1 MPQKHELNESYKETT
16 QEVIL
21 VPPRTFPWLSLSLLF
36 ASYSTFSWFLYNATV
51 SWIVWALVI
60 AFALLQSLLLTTFA
74 DGLKSVI
81 DRWLQSD
88 VGYFT
93 SVIIGA
99 FLLAL
104 ALVWTNILGYI
115 LVLVAS
121 EILARLDLQN
131 IGCNRFQSL
140 LILTSISLLGL
151 LLGQVV
157 SRIL

>member
-1 MPQKHELNESYKETT
+1 M
-16 QEVIL
+16 
-21 VPPRTFPWLSLSLLF
+21 PPRPFPWLSLSLLF
-36 ASYSTFSWFLYNATV
+36 ASYSTFSWFLNKATV
-51 SWIVWALVI
+51 SWLVWAVVI
-60 AFALLQSLLLTTFA
+60 AFALFQSLLLTTFA

-81 DRWLQSD
+81 DSWLQSD
-88 VGYFT
+88 LGYFT

-121 EILARLDLQN
+121 EMLARLDLQN
-131 IGCNRFQSL
+131 MGCNRLQSL
-140 LILTSISLLGL
+140 LLLTGISLLGL

>member
-1 MPQKHELNESYKETT
+1 M
-16 QEVIL
+16 
-21 VPPRTFPWLSLSLLF
+21 PPRPFPWLSLSLLF
-36 ASYSTFSWFLYNATV
+36 ASYGTFSWFLNKATV
-51 SWIVWALVI
+51 SWLVWAVVI
-60 AFALLQSLLLTTFA
+60 AFALFQSLLMTTFA

-81 DRWLQSD
+81 DSWLQSD
-88 VGYFT
+88 LGYFT

-104 ALVWTNILGYI
+104 VLVWTNILGYI

-121 EILARLDLQN
+121 EMLARLDLQN
-131 IGCNRFQSL
+131 MGCNRLQSL
-140 LILTSISLLGL
+140 LLLTGISLLGL